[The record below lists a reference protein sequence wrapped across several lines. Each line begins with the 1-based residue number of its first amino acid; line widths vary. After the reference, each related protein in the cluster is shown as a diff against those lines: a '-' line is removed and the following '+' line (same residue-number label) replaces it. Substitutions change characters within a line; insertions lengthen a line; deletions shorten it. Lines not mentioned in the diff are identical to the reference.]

1 MGKKPNWTPEE
12 KEYFEKW
19 YGKMPLPKLSK
30 KLGRSMNAL
39 IVMRQRMGL
48 GAFLEAGDMVS
59 CNLVFKALF
68 GTPNHSYQVKSWI
81 KNHNFPV
88 HYVRVKKNRFRMVRL
103 SEMWEWLYDN
113 RSFVSFAK
121 FERRALGVEPAWVE
135 PKRRADQRIAARKKT
150 TPWTPEEDARLRTLL
165 KMQRYTYRELS
176 LMFGRSEGAIVR
188 RCSTLKL
195 RELPLRIGAHDGKWT
210 PEDIKRL
217 KSLIVDGKR
226 YSEISDILDR
236 SEKSCRGIAYRIWK
250 TESLQKIWG
259 LM

>member
-1 MGKKPNWTPEE
+1 MGKMPNWTPEE

-19 YGKMPLPKLSK
+19 YGKMPMPKLSK

-39 IVMRQRMGL
+39 HVMKQRMGL
-48 GAFLEAGDMVS
+48 GAFLTAGEMVS
-59 CNLVFKALF
+59 FHQVVCALT
-68 GTPNHSYQVKSWI
+68 GTGDSGYQVKSWI
-81 KNHNFPV
+81 QNRNFPV
-88 HYVRVKKNRFRMVRL
+88 HYVRVNRNRFKMTKLPEV
-103 SEMWEWLYDN
+103 WEWLYDN
-113 RSFVSFAK
+113 RQFVSFAK
-121 FERRALGVEPAWVE
+121 FERGALGAEPAWVE
-135 PKRRADQRIAARKKT
+135 PKRKADQRIAARKKT

-195 RELPLRIGAHDGKWT
+195 RELPIRIGAHDGKWT

-217 KSLIVDGKR
+217 KSLIAEGKM